1 MDTWDH
7 MHSDVGAYVL
17 SIISMNDESVDS
29 SADKLHSLYSRRA
42 RHLAHMQVVSQVPGF
57 QPRTS
62 APLST
67 PSHRS
72 ARLIRLHS
80 RPQLATPNII
90 SLWLGLVYFRQKLKF
105 FQNSLLHRILN
116 IDKNKN

>member
-67 PSHRS
+67 PSRVWFVSTVGHSSPRLTLLAYDLASFTS
-72 ARLIRLHS
+72 AKNS
-80 RPQLATPNII
+80 N
-90 SLWLGLVYFRQKLKF
+90 F
-105 FQNSLLHRILN
+105 FKILYY
-116 IDKNKN
+116 IEY